1 MIKFFR
7 NIRYD
12 LMQNNKMGKYFKYA
26 IGEIVLVVIGILIAL
41 QINNLNNKTIESER
55 EIKYL
60 KSIKIDLKKDIQS
73 LDVNIAFRQKKSLGI
88 EEIIKQINGQPIQDL
103 DKAAINVVSTLYQE
117 NFRPSNVTYY
127 DLVSSGNM
135 NLISD
140 DSIKMYLFDLS
151 LLYQSNAYN
160 NEHETSEYAENVSK
174 SIFDLIDLERLMPV
188 FDGVKTAEQLQLSA
202 ADFRALFESQKYKN
216 GCVVLKWTS
225 GEFVKI
231 YEFIKVKSLRLIELI
246 DLKLENE

>member
-1 MIKFFR
+1 
-7 NIRYD
+7 
-12 LMQNNKMGKYFKYA
+12 MQNNKIGKYFKYA
-26 IGEIVLVVIGILIAL
+26 IGEIFLVVIGILIAL

-103 DKAAINVVSTLYQE
+103 EKTAINVVSTLYQE
-117 NFRPSNVTYY
+117 NFRPSNVTYN

-174 SIFDLIDLERLMPV
+174 SIFGLIDLEQLKPV
-188 FDGVKTAEQLQLSA
+188 FLGVKTAEQMQLSA
-202 ADFRALFESQKYKN
+202 ANFTALFESQKYKN
-216 GCVVLKWTS
+216 GCVVLNWTS
-225 GEFVKI
+225 EEFVET
-231 YEFIKVKSLRLIELI
+231 YEFIKIKSLRLIELI
-246 DLKLENE
+246 DLRLESE